1 VGRRTGWCFR
11 SEGFLVLGWL
21 VGLSEAAIWV
31 DWSWCREE
39 GAQAGVPVPLKYE
52 ER

>member
-1 VGRRTGWCFR
+1 MGWCFR
-11 SEGFLVLGWL
+11 SEGFLVLGRL

-39 GAQAGVPVPLKYE
+39 GAQAGVSGCAAEGE